1 MKVLKDYQLP
11 NGNPLEATIINLLCT
26 DLFGILKCNGS
37 IGHWYSLMR
46 TLADADNT
54 VWESEAS
61 IDMKSKKKDPLL
73 VCHKSEF
80 STPSDMEW
88 TKLFDYVK
96 FGHDAPLWVSHEENL
111 SDLFSPD
118 VKRVMIVS
126 QDPLRNRGAKG
137 TLLLSSPF
145 GMHCREYREKQ
156 NITKIIKEIWE
167 KDTKVVFY
175 LTDYNK
181 FYVQDSTS
189 IKLINQSAPNMA
201 KKFMDI
207 LDKEIALFN
216 PHLIVT
222 IGDRSSEK
230 LVQGFK
236 ADQRFKLQTY
246 KTVNKSY
253 NVLPMYHIAN
263 GRVAITRMQKFDAVN
278 NERSGKYRG
287 KWFAWYADEICHHLQ
302 H

>member
-11 NGNPLEATIINLLCT
+11 NGNPLEATIIDLLCT
-26 DLFGILKCNGS
+26 DLFGILNCNGS

-46 TLADADNT
+46 KLAEADNT
-54 VWESEAS
+54 VWASEAS

-73 VCHKSEF
+73 VCKRNDF
-80 STPSDMEW
+80 SASTAKDLA
-88 TKLFDYVK
+88 TLFTYDK

-126 QDPLRNRGAKG
+126 QDPLRNRGAKD

-156 NITKIIKEIWE
+156 NITKILREIWP
-167 KDTKVVFY
+167 KDSKVVFY

-181 FYVQDSTS
+181 FYVQDSNS
-189 IKLINQSAPNMA
+189 INLINQSAPNLA
-201 KKFMDI
+201 KKFKDI
-207 LDKEIALFN
+207 LDKEIALYD

-222 IGDRSSEK
+222 IGDKPSEK

-236 ADQRFKLQTY
+236 AEQRFKLQAY
-246 KTVNKSY
+246 EAENKRY
-253 NVLPMYHIAN
+253 DVLPMYHIAN
-263 GRVAITRMQKFDAVN
+263 GRVAITRKQKFEAVN
-278 NERSGKYRG
+278 NERANKYPD
-287 KWFAWYADEICHHLQ
+287 WFAWYADEIFHPLQ

>member
-26 DLFGILKCNGS
+26 DLFGILNCNGS

-54 VWESEAS
+54 VWESEAN

-73 VCHKSEF
+73 VCKGNDF
-80 STPSDMEW
+80 SASMAKELAM
-88 TKLFDYVK
+88 LFTYDK
-96 FGHDAPLWVSHEENL
+96 FGHDTPLWVSHEENL
-111 SDLFSPD
+111 SDLFAPE

-126 QDPLRNRGAKG
+126 QDPLRNRGAQG

-145 GMHCREYREKQ
+145 GMHCKEYRKNQ
-156 NITKIIKEIWE
+156 NITEIIKKIWE

-181 FYVQDSTS
+181 FYVQDSNS

-207 LDKEIALFN
+207 LDKEIALFD
-216 PHLIVT
+216 PHLIVM
-222 IGDRSSEK
+222 IGDKSSEK

-246 KTVNKSY
+246 KTVNKRY

-278 NERSGKYRG
+278 NGRADKYSD
-287 KWFAWYADEICHHLQ
+287 WFAWYADEIFQHL
-302 H
+302 HY

>member
-1 MKVLKDYQLP
+1 MVVLKDYQLP
-11 NGNPLEATIINLLCT
+11 NGTPLESAIIDLLCT
-26 DLFGILKCNGS
+26 DLLGIPNCNGS
-37 IGHWYSLMR
+37 IGRWYSLMR
-46 TLADADNT
+46 TLADADNK
-54 VWESEAS
+54 VWASVAS

-80 STPSDMEW
+80 STPSGMEW

-96 FGHDAPLWVSHEENL
+96 FGHDAPLWVSYEEEPF
-111 SDLFSPD
+111 DLFAPD
-118 VKRVMIVS
+118 VKRVMLVS

-156 NITKIIKEIWE
+156 NITKIIKKIWQR
-167 KDTKVVFY
+167 DVKVVFY

-189 IKLINQSAPNMA
+189 MTLINNSKPNLA
-201 KKFMDI
+201 KKFKDI
-207 LDKEIALFN
+207 LDKEISLFD

-222 IGDRSSEK
+222 IGDKPSGK
-230 LVQGFK
+230 LVPGFK
-236 ADQRFKLQTY
+236 AEQRFKLQEY
-246 KTVNKSY
+246 KTANKPY
-253 NVLPMYHIAN
+253 DVLPMYHIAN
-263 GRVAITRMQKFDAVN
+263 GRVAITRKQKFEAVN
-278 NERSGKYRG
+278 NERADKYPD
-287 KWFAWYADEICHHLQ
+287 WFAWYADEIFHHLP